1 MSDELQRG
9 TVSYWNGRHGF
20 IRSDAISPEL
30 FVHVTEL
37 NGQHVK
43 MGNRVSYRTAP
54 DSRNP
59 AKFCAVSVQVESER
73 DK

>member
-1 MSDELQRG
+1 
-9 TVSYWNGRHGF
+9 
-20 IRSDAISPEL
+20 
-30 FVHVTEL
+30 VHVTEL